1 MASGSTKSNVSLNL
15 DVMGDF
21 PLPNGL
27 TRDSLHSLI
36 VSVVEAEG
44 ASGEWEIG
52 LMLITDE
59 VIQDMHRDFMGLDSP
74 TDIITFPYE
83 TESRFTPES
92 LTAGGDIV
100 ISIETATVNATEA
113 GWKPRD
119 ELEFLVVHGIL
130 HILEWDDA
138 DGEARTAMLA
148 RQTELIAEWRAQ
160 GSGNGP

>member
-1 MASGSTKSNVSLNL
+1 
-15 DVMGDF
+15 MGDF

-36 VSVVEAEG
+36 VSVLTSEG
-44 ASGEWEIG
+44 ASGKWEIG
-52 LMLITDE
+52 LMLISDE
-59 VIQDMHRDFMGLDSP
+59 VIQDLHRDFMGLDLP

-83 TESRFTPES
+83 TESWFTAES

-100 ISIETATVNATEA
+100 ISMETATVNATEA

-138 DGEARTAMLA
+138 DAESRAAMLA
-148 RQTELIAEWRAQ
+148 RQTALIAEWRAQ
-160 GSGNGP
+160 DSGNGP